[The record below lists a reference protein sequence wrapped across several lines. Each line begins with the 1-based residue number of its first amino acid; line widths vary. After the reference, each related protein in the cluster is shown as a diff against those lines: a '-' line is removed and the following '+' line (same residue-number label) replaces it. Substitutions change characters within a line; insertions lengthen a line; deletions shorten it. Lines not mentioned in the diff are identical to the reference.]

1 MGDATTPASQTPE
14 SSVKYPSSS
23 NKTPS
28 AMMNPN
34 PLPHTPS
41 PVPLLRPAI
50 PGGRPG
56 GGPRTPRLGLAI
68 PPSPNAK
75 AVGGH
80 PGPSRP
86 PLPTLHLAT
95 PMGSHVTPYEQPP
108 RSQVSSIQ
116 PGQSAGGGSESSAAH
131 SRSGSF
137 GPLDGRASNPT
148 SAGSQYS
155 ALSFASQYGISVPR
169 THGTPDP
176 VSAVGSMYSE
186 RSEGGVAMDRE
197 GSLQGLE
204 AFDQLSLEK
213 ARTADVDDLDDE
225 GWRIASMEKRIIE
238 LGNLGEGAGGAV
250 TKCQLKG
257 GKTTFAL
264 KVITTNP
271 DPDVKKQ
278 IFRELGFNKECA
290 SDHICKYYG
299 AFIDPATATISIAME
314 FCEGGSLDSIYR
326 EVKRLG
332 GRTGEKV
339 LGKVAEG
346 VLSGLTYLHTRRII
360 HRDIKPS
367 NILLCRDGSVKLC
380 DFGVSGDFGTKG
392 EANTFIGTSYYMAPE
407 RITGQSYT
415 ITSDVWSTG
424 VTLLEVAQHR
434 FPFPADGTAE
444 QPRAGLIDLLTY
456 IVRQPV
462 PKLKDEPEENLFW
475 SDNFKYFIEC
485 CLEKQPNRRAS
496 PWKMLEHPW
505 MVDMRSKRVNM
516 VRYLSNVWGWDEKSA
531 KTTETGPADETA
543 A

>member
-1 MGDATTPASQTPE
+1 
-14 SSVKYPSSS
+14 
-23 NKTPS
+23 
-28 AMMNPN
+28 
-34 PLPHTPS
+34 
-41 PVPLLRPAI
+41 
-50 PGGRPG
+50 
-56 GGPRTPRLGLAI
+56 
-68 PPSPNAK
+68 
-75 AVGGH
+75 
-80 PGPSRP
+80 
-86 PLPTLHLAT
+86 
-95 PMGSHVTPYEQPP
+95 MGSQVTPHEQLP
-108 RSQVSSIQ
+108 RSQGGVQ

-155 ALSFASQYGISVPR
+155 ALSFASQYGIGVGR
-169 THGTPDP
+169 TQGTPDP

-186 RSEGGVAMDRE
+186 RSEGAVSMERD

-204 AFDQLSLEK
+204 AFDKLSLEK
-213 ARTADVDDLDDE
+213 ARNADVEELDDE
-225 GWRIASMEKRIIE
+225 GWRIASLEKRIQE

-250 TKCQLKG
+250 TRAKLKG
-257 GKTTFAL
+257 GKTVFAL
-264 KVITTNP
+264 KVSLDHYVLRLASTDPAPQIITTNP

-278 IFRELGFNKECA
+278 IVRELGFNKDCA
-290 SDHICKYYG
+290 SDHICRYYG
-299 AFIDPATATISIAME
+299 AFVDPATATISIAME
-314 FCEGGSLDSIYR
+314 FCEGGSLDSIYK

-339 LGKVAEG
+339 LGKIAEG

-367 NILLCRDGSVKLC
+367 NILLCRDGAVKLC

-434 FPFPADGTAE
+434 FPFPADGTE
-444 QPRAGLIDLLTY
+444 MQPRAGLIDLLTY
-456 IVRQPV
+456 IVRQNVPV
-462 PKLKDEPEENLFW
+462 LKDEPDMDVYW

-485 CLEKQPNRRAS
+485 
-496 PWKMLEHPW
+496 W
-505 MVDMRSKRVNM
+505 
-516 VRYLSNVWGWDEKSA
+516 
-531 KTTETGPADETA
+531 
-543 A
+543 